1 MNSRTVLYVALGEE
15 GEPKRVLE
23 VHADV
28 LDEATLLWFQRSP
41 HGAVG
46 LFEHLKLS
54 LVGDFGHICDK
65 LRGVIAIPN
74 VLQYQFQLVPGSNTS
89 RRDHLL
95 QFAADGFTRPQVFPG
110 LLRVTLYTPQH
121 RF

>member
-15 GEPKRVLE
+15 GETKRVLE

-28 LDEATLLWFQRSP
+28 LDEATMLWFQTSP
-41 HGAVG
+41 HGPVG

-54 LVGDFGHICDK
+54 LVGDFEHICNK
-65 LRGVIAIPN
+65 SRGVIVIPN
-74 VLQYQFQLVPGSNTS
+74 VLQYQFQLVPSSNTS

-95 QFAADGFTRPQVFPG
+95 QFAGSTIIRPQVFPS

-121 RF
+121 KF